1 MAEETAR
8 ARIGGVLRRNGRGVA
23 TELIVNFALPYV
35 VYDLAK
41 PRLGDAHALMA
52 SSAPPII
59 WAIVEFIRRRR
70 VDFISMFVL
79 AGIALSLLAMAG
91 GGSVK
96 FLQLR
101 ERLVT
106 AAIGLAFVMSA
117 LIRRPLIY
125 EFARASMRRNQS
137 DQLAEFEAHRNE
149 ARIPAGDDDHDP
161 RLGIRPAGRSSGGGP
176 PRPEAD
182 DQAVPD
188 RKPDHRL
195 FRHGSPDR
203 VDLPLCAR
211 PSSARRGEAQGR
223 GGQDGGS
230 SSPRRSPRRASELTA
245 LAMPPLRQLIRR
257 SSRLTLI
264 RSG

>member
-8 ARIGGVLRRNGRGVA
+8 ARIGGMLRRNGPGAA

-41 PRLGDAHALMA
+41 PRLGDAHALMV

-59 WAIVEFIRRRR
+59 WAIVEFVRRRR

-106 AAIGLAFVMSA
+106 AAIGLAFVVSA

-137 DQLAEFEAHRNE
+137 DQLATFEARRNDAPFRRAMTIMTLVWGFGLLAE
-149 ARIPAGDDDHDP
+149 A
-161 RLGIRPAGRSSGGGP
+161 
-176 PRPEAD
+176 
-182 DQAVPD
+182 AVAVVLVL
-188 RKPDHRL
+188 KL
-195 FRHGSPDR
+195 TIKQYLIASPIIGYSTTGALALWTFLYVR
-203 VDLPLCAR
+203 TLR
-211 PSSARRGEAQGR
+211 RRGEARRKAEAQGAADP
-223 GGQDGGS
+223 QVHADPIAPS
-230 SSPRRSPRRASELTA
+230 ST
-245 LAMPPLRQLIRR
+245 
-257 SSRLTLI
+257 
-264 RSG
+264 

>member
-1 MAEETAR
+1 MAEESSR
-8 ARIGGVLRRNGRGVA
+8 ARIGAMLRRNGRGVA
-23 TELIVNFALPYV
+23 TELLVNFALPFI

-41 PRLGDAHALMA
+41 PHLGDAHALMA

-59 WAIVEFIRRRR
+59 WAIVEFARRRR

-106 AAIGLAFVMSA
+106 AIIGLAFVVSA

-137 DQLAEFEAHRNE
+137 DQLADFEARRNE
-149 ARIPAGDDDHDP
+149 APFRRAMTTMTLVWGFG
-161 RLGIRPAGRSSGGGP
+161 LLA
-176 PRPEAD
+176 EA
-182 DQAVPD
+182 AVAVVLVL
-188 RKPDHRL
+188 KL
-195 FRHGSPDR
+195 TIKQYLIVSPIIGY
-203 VDLPLCAR
+203 
-211 PSSARRGEAQGR
+211 SATGLLTAWTFLYVRALRRRGEARRKAEAARLAGA
-223 GGQDGGS
+223 QDPGDAV
-230 SSPRRSPRRASELTA
+230 PQ
-245 LAMPPLRQLIRR
+245 PP
-257 SSRLTLI
+257 S
-264 RSG
+264 

>member
-1 MAEETAR
+1 MAEESSR
-8 ARIGGVLRRNGRGVA
+8 ARIGAMLRRNGRGVA
-23 TELIVNFALPYV
+23 TELLVNFALPFI

-41 PRLGDAHALMA
+41 PHLGDAHALMA

-59 WAIVEFIRRRR
+59 WAIVEFARRRR

-106 AAIGLAFVMSA
+106 AIIGLAFVVSA

-137 DQLAEFEAHRNE
+137 DQLADFEARRNE
-149 ARIPAGDDDHDP
+149 APFRRAMTTMTLVWGFG
-161 RLGIRPAGRSSGGGP
+161 LLA
-176 PRPEAD
+176 EA
-182 DQAVPD
+182 AVAVVLVL
-188 RKPDHRL
+188 KL
-195 FRHGSPDR
+195 TIKQYLIVSPIIGY
-203 VDLPLCAR
+203 
-211 PSSARRGEAQGR
+211 SATGLLTAWTFLYVRALRRRGEAR
-223 GGQDGGS
+223 RKAEAARLADAQDPGDAV
-230 SSPRRSPRRASELTA
+230 PQ
-245 LAMPPLRQLIRR
+245 PP
-257 SSRLTLI
+257 S
-264 RSG
+264 